1 MKFMSNI
8 QFIIIDFEI
17 IFLIIEFYMV
27 LSCVRSCKTLYLR
40 CRIKLFIKSVIIYK
54 KVLTIHIIYIIIH
67 IVIVYIVTK
76 NIFGGKKLWKIQ
88 KQ

>member
-40 CRIKLFIKSVIIYK
+40 CRIKLFIK
-54 KVLTIHIIYIIIH
+54 KVLTIHIIYITIH
-67 IVIVYIVTK
+67 IIIVRIVTK